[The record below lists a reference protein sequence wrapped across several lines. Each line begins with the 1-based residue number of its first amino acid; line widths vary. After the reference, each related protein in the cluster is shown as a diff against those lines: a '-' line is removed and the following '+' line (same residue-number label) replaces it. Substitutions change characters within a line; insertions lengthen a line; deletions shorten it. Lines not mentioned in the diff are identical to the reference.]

1 VSSIDLD
8 GVGDDRTKIRR
19 LNRLPIIAF
28 IVLVV
33 VFIGIVFW
41 GLSQRGFRPGDGGPR
56 TSSGQ
61 PASDLAEELTR
72 GVPPGIIGEP
82 ARPTPPVVTPQVDED
97 GQPLIT
103 NPFQPQPTQTSA
115 RPQVQQIQTQQQA
128 RESEAEWRAR
138 LQREFEEARLRE
150 EHRQEMAQIQAR
162 PTAANSPMSIDLSNV
177 EGAQAGQAQQGGQP
191 AGAAAQRLG
200 FGGAGGN
207 PAVQNLYAAA
217 MQAGLGGQGARPDPN
232 NQVGKDAFFNQE
244 ISDLGYLPSQ
254 VGPQMSPYE
263 LKRGSVIPATLQ
275 TGINSD
281 LPGRI
286 TAQVRQ
292 NVFDSATGH
301 RLLIPQGTR
310 LVGRYDSNVSFGQSR
325 VLVIWTDLVFPNGW
339 TLQIGG
345 MPGMD
350 AEGYSGFRDRVDN
363 RFLQT
368 FGSAIL
374 IALIGTGIDAA
385 LPQSNTSPWQPNQ
398 NGLED
403 AARRNF
409 AETFG
414 GVADQA
420 ISRNLDNVQPTLE
433 IRPGY
438 QFNVFVEQDI
448 IFPGAFNSPSGR

>member
-1 VSSIDLD
+1 MSSIDLD
-8 GVGDDRTKIRR
+8 GGGEDQPKIRR
-19 LNRLPIIAF
+19 LNRLPVIAF
-28 IVLVV
+28 IIIVV
-33 VFIGIVFW
+33 VFIGVVFW
-41 GLSQRGFRPGDGGPR
+41 GLSQRGIGNRSGGIDGSP
-56 TSSGQ
+56 GQ
-61 PASDLAEELTR
+61 PASDLADELTR

-82 ARPTPPVVTPQVDED
+82 ARPTPPVVAPQVDED
-97 GQPLIT
+97 GQPIMT
-103 NPFQPQPTQTSA
+103 NPFQPQPTQTPR

-128 RESEAEWRAR
+128 SETEAEWRAR

-162 PTAANSPMSIDLSNV
+162 PTATNSPLSIDLSNV
-177 EGAQAGQAQQGGQP
+177 EGTQAGQGQQSGQP
-191 AGAAAQRLG
+191 AGGATQRPS

-207 PAVQNLYAAA
+207 PAAQDLYAAA
-217 MQAGLGGQGARPDPN
+217 MQAGSGGQGAARDPN
-232 NQVGKDAFFNQE
+232 NQAGKDAFFNQE
-244 ISDLGYLPSQ
+244 ISDLGYLPNP
-254 VGPQMSPYE
+254 VVPQMSPYE

-292 NVFDSATGH
+292 NVFDSATGQ

-310 LVGRYDSNVSFGQSR
+310 LVGRYDSNVSYGQSR
-325 VLVIWTDLVFPNGW
+325 VLVIWTDLVFPNGS

-363 RFLQT
+363 RYLPT

-374 IALIGTGIDAA
+374 TALIGTGIDAA
-385 LPQSNTSPWQPNQ
+385 LPQSNTSLWQQNQ

-409 AETFG
+409 AETVG
-414 GVADQA
+414 RVADQT
-420 ISRNLDNVQPTLE
+420 ISRNLDVQPTLE

-448 IFPGAFNSPSGR
+448 IFPGAFNSPWGR

>member
-8 GVGDDRTKIRR
+8 GAGDDRPKIRR

-33 VFIGIVFW
+33 VFIGVVFW
-41 GLSQRGFRPGDGGPR
+41 GLSQRGFRPGDGGPG

-61 PASDLAEELTR
+61 PASDLADELTR

-82 ARPTPPVVTPQVDED
+82 ARPTTPTIPQVDED
-97 GQPLIT
+97 GQPIIT
-103 NPFQPQPTQTSA
+103 NPFQPQPTQTPQ

-128 RESEAEWRAR
+128 SESEAEWRAR

-177 EGAQAGQAQQGGQP
+177 EAAQGGQQGGQP
-191 AGAAAQRLG
+191 AGGAGQRAG
-200 FGGAGGN
+200 FGGAAGN
-207 PAVQNLYAAA
+207 PAVQDLYAAA
-217 MQAGLGGQGARPDPN
+217 MQAGLGGQGARPDSN
-232 NQVGKDAFFNQE
+232 NQAGKDAFFNQE
-244 ISDLGYLPSQ
+244 ITDLGYLPNQ
-254 VGPQMSPYE
+254 VVPQMSRYE

-325 VLVIWTDLVFPNGW
+325 VLVIWTDLVFPNGS

-350 AEGYSGFRDRVDN
+350 SEGYSGFRDQVNN
-363 RFLQT
+363 RYLET

-385 LPQSNTSPWQPNQ
+385 LPQSNTSPFQQNQ
-398 NGLED
+398 NSLED

-414 GVADQA
+414 RVADQT
-420 ISRNLDNVQPTLE
+420 ITRNLDVQPTLE

-448 IFPGAFNSPSGR
+448 IFPGSFNSPWGR